1 MDNVDN
7 SKRGRRYDKQFKA
20 DAIALVQSG
29 RTAVEVARDLG
40 VSTWAVRY
48 WIRQAREGTLSE
60 SKKLATETPQQREMR
75 RLQQEIDYLRRQ
87 RDILKKALAIV
98 SDSNPSSDSK

>member
-1 MDNVDN
+1 MDQ

-20 DAIALVQSG
+20 DAVALVQSG

-40 VSTWAVRY
+40 VSTWSVRY
-48 WIRQAREGTLSE
+48 WIRQAQQGALSQ
-60 SKKLATETPQQREMR
+60 SKKLAVETPEQREMR
-75 RLQQEIDYLRRQ
+75 RMQMEIEYLRRQ